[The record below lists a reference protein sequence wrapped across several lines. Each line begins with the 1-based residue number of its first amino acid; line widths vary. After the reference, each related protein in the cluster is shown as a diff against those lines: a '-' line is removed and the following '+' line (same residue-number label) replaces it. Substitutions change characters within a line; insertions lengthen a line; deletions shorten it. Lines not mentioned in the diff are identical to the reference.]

1 MIEHINGGG
10 PPYPQVQWVGICEVS
25 SLRAIRSTRMARG
38 ASRSSSRTATRH
50 PGALLREDVIPS
62 TGKTKTEIAQLLGIS
77 RQHLYDILRDRKP
90 VSPAVAVR
98 LGKLFGDGAGVWV
111 RMQAAYDTWH
121 AEREEDVSGIPT
133 LHPRSA

>member
-1 MIEHINGGG
+1 MMV
-10 PPYPQVQWVGICEVS
+10 Y
-25 SLRAIRSTRMARG
+25 G
-38 ASRSSSRTATRH
+38 AKRNPDRCPTH
-50 PGALLREDVIPS
+50 PGALLREDVIPA
-62 TGKTKTEIAQLLGIS
+62 TGKTKAEIAQLLGIS
-77 RQHLYDILRDRKP
+77 RQHLYDVLRERKP

-133 LHPRSA
+133 LPPRAA